1 MLVLDTHVLI
11 WMFGESA
18 KLSRKA
24 REAIQAARRSD
35 VLAIADVTLWE
46 LAWLAENK
54 RIQISGTVESFT
66 REISANLAVK
76 PITPEIAAVAARL
89 PADYPRD
96 PADRLIGS
104 TAVVEGAYLVTADQR
119 IRDSQVIPTIW

>member
-1 MLVLDTHVLI
+1 VLVLDTHALF
-11 WMFGESA
+11 WLFTDSKRLSGPA
-18 KLSRKA
+18 KQAITDA
-24 REAIQAARRSD
+24 RMSEGIAISG
-35 VLAIADVTLWE
+35 ISLWE
-46 LAWLAENK
+46 LASLAERR
-54 RIQISGTVESFT
+54 RIQISGSVERFI
-66 REISANLAVK
+66 RDISAGVAVK

>member
-1 MLVLDTHVLI
+1 VLVLDTHVLI
-11 WMFGESA
+11 WMFSEST

-35 VLAIADVTLWE
+35 VIAIADITIWE

-54 RIQISGTVESFT
+54 RIQISGTVEKFT
-66 REISANLAVK
+66 REISAKLVVK
-76 PITPEIAAVAARL
+76 PITPEIAALAARL
-89 PADYPRD
+89 PAAYPRD
-96 PADRLIGS
+96 RVDRLIGS